1 MKKITIGTAAG
12 AIGFAGAIG
21 GWIFTAKKLNEKINK
36 KDARI
41 NKFKNYFDVTNEWV
55 NLKNQGRNLE
65 EYFVKNGWKQ
75 IAIYGMG
82 ELGNRLA
89 EELKGSSVIIEY
101 AIDKNADDIFAEMEV
116 KRIDEEL
123 PPVDVIVVT
132 PLFVYSEVEQTLRE
146 AVEYPIVSI
155 EDVVFSM

>member
-1 MKKITIGTAAG
+1 MKRINIGRAAG
-12 AIGFAGAIG
+12 VMGFVGIIG
-21 GWIFTAKKLNEKINK
+21 GWIFTERKLNEKIDK
-36 KDARI
+36 KEATIR
-41 NKFKNYFDVTNEWV
+41 KFKNYYDVTNAWV

-65 EYFVKNGWKQ
+65 EYFVKNGWRR

-89 EELKGSSVIIEY
+89 EELKGSSITIEY
-101 AIDKNADDIFAEMEV
+101 SIDKNADSVFAETEV

-123 PPVDVIVVT
+123 PDVDVIVVT
-132 PLFVYSEVEQTLRE
+132 PFFVYDEVEQALRE
-146 AVEYPIVSI
+146 VVDCPIVSI

>member
-1 MKKITIGTAAG
+1 MKRINIGRAAG
-12 AIGFAGAIG
+12 VMGFVGIIG
-21 GWIFTAKKLNEKINK
+21 GWIFTVRKLNEKIDK

-41 NKFKNYFDVTNEWV
+41 SKFKNYFDVTNAWV

-65 EYFVKNGWKQ
+65 EYFVKNGWRR

-89 EELKGSSVIIEY
+89 EELKGSSITIEY
-101 AIDKNADDIFAEMEV
+101 SIDKNADSVFAETEV

-123 PPVDVIVVT
+123 PDVDVIVVT
-132 PLFVYSEVEQTLRE
+132 PFFVYDEVEQALRE
-146 AVEYPIVSI
+146 VVDCPIVSI

>member
-12 AIGFAGAIG
+12 VIGFAGAIG